1 MANSNWR
8 DEMGQVTLPDGRK
21 LVAGTFRGVPFRT
34 VDAEMRVGRRNVVN
48 EYPQRDLPY
57 VDDLGRRARR
67 FVVEAYVIGDG
78 YRAERDALIAAFEG
92 KGSGELIHPRY
103 GLRKVSIDGDVS
115 IKETPERG
123 GMARISV
130 TFVEDT
136 SNTFPAAAQ
145 DTVAKVESTTNAA
158 DAAIEEAFTAD
169 FSVDGMSVL
178 ATDALKGMTAK
189 VNGLLQLARQVTSV
203 AGLATIVRQA
213 SLLSGGLTALI
224 RTPAVLVQSLRS
236 IYAELIQE
244 VERPL
249 SALSELQSVFFA
261 NARPSGTARAGS
273 TRALGLANESAQSD
287 LQRRLAL
294 TNQARLLAV
303 ALSSTDVSSN
313 RAQAQARVQTV
324 TFSSA
329 DVVATSAQATALRDA
344 LVAQID
350 IELEVNDPPAAVA
363 RALTNVRAAV
373 VRDVAVRSEFL
384 LNRASYTPQ
393 AVLPA
398 LVLAHR
404 IYQDA
409 WRADELAARN
419 GVPHPAFMPARPLE
433 ILR

>member
-1 MANSNWR
+1 MATWR
-8 DEMGQVTLPDGRK
+8 DEMGHVTLPNGRV

-67 FVVEAYVIGDG
+67 FVVEAYVIGEG
-78 YRAERDALIAAFEG
+78 YRAERDALIEAFEG

-103 GLRKVSIDGDVS
+103 GLRKVSVDGDVS

-136 SNTFPAAAQ
+136 SNLFPSAAEN
-145 DTVAKVESTTNAA
+145 TVAKVESTTNAA
-158 DAAIEEAFTAD
+158 DAATEAAFADD

-178 ATDALKGMTAK
+178 AADALKGMTAK
-189 VNGLLQLARQVTSV
+189 VNGLVQMARRVTSV
-203 AGLATIVRQA
+203 AGLAAIVRQA
-213 SLLSGGLTALI
+213 GLLSDSITALI
-224 RTPAVLVQSLRS
+224 RIPVVLVQSLRS
-236 IYAELIQE
+236 IYAQVVQE
-244 VERPL
+244 VEQPL
-249 SALSELQSVFFA
+249 SALAELQSVFA
-261 NARPSGTARAGS
+261 TNTQPSGTARAGS
-273 TRALGLANESAQSD
+273 TRARGLANDVAQSD

-303 ALSSTDVSSN
+303 AMSNTDVI
-313 RAQAQARVQTV
+313 
-324 TFSSA
+324 
-329 DVVATSAQATALRDA
+329 ATSDQATALRDA

-384 LNRASYTPQ
+384 LSRAIYTPQ

-398 LVLAHR
+398 LALAHR

-409 WRADELAARN
+409 RRADELAARN